1 MYLSNEIENIFIKL
15 LIPKTKPII
24 VGIVYKPPDQIRSLE
39 ILLGSLN
46 LLNMLSEEWHTLENL
61 DKKYLRVSAKLLAF

>member
-1 MYLSNEIENIFIKL
+1 MYLSNEIENNFIEL

-24 VGIVYKPPDQIRSLE
+24 VGIVYKPPDQTRSLE

-61 DKKYLRVSAKLLAF
+61 DKKYLEFL

>member
-1 MYLSNEIENIFIKL
+1 MYLSNEIENIFIEL

-24 VGIVYKPPDQIRSLE
+24 VGIVYKPPDQTRSLE

-46 LLNMLSEEWHTLENL
+46 LLNMLNEEWHTLENL
-61 DKKYLRVSAKLLAF
+61 DKKYLEFL